1 MKLIYFICL
10 IVFTVNV
17 NGQSNTTCSSPE
29 AYTYLT
35 KANKALN
42 KKNYNKATDYLSQAE
57 TADNKTCGKTWTEM
71 KGRISLVKAKI
82 YNGEKDYDKAL
93 AVLNEMQGCNLGAD
107 CKARDSLKIVTLF
120 LKFGKEK
127 VKTAFKNAG
136 NVVFSEYNDYN
147 STCSVFLPDLNYKFS
162 FLVYAGTTSGDANN
176 TPPKSKNFHELAKEQ
191 AFYELLK

>member
-1 MKLIYFICL
+1 MKWIYFICL
-10 IVFTVNV
+10 IVFKINV

-29 AYTYLT
+29 AYNYLAKAT
-35 KANKALN
+35 KAVS
-42 KKNYNKATDYLSQAE
+42 KKNYNKATAYLSQAE
-57 TADNKTCGKTWTEM
+57 AADNETCGKSWTEM
-71 KGRISLVKAKI
+71 KSSISLVNARI
-82 YNGEKDYDKAL
+82 YNGKKEYDKSL
-93 AVLNEMQGCNLGAD
+93 AVLEELKGCNLGAD
-107 CKARDSLKIVTLF
+107 CSARDSLKIITLY

-176 TPPKSKNFHELAKEQ
+176 TPPKSKNFHE
-191 AFYELLK
+191 

>member
-1 MKLIYFICL
+1 
-10 IVFTVNV
+10 
-17 NGQSNTTCSSPE
+17 
-29 AYTYLT
+29 
-35 KANKALN
+35 
-42 KKNYNKATDYLSQAE
+42 
-57 TADNKTCGKTWTEM
+57 M